1 MKLVENGTPVEIAP
15 AQSQCAILLPPVAGG
30 RTSYQILAI
39 LASNTDPIIGWAIQ
53 SHASSS
59 LTGGQLVRV
68 GGYLYW
74 QCTNGTM
81 VNLFAGS
88 AQLSPV
94 YTANNPTSGAFMS
107 VWLDASFQKQVPMG
121 YAGSC
126 GIPGVKMIQS
136 TLDAG

>member
-30 RTSYQILAI
+30 RANYQILAI

-53 SHASSS
+53 SHTGAS

-68 GGYLYW
+68 GNFLYW

-81 VNLFAGS
+81 VTLCTVSGP
-88 AQLSPV
+88 LSPV
-94 YTANNPTSGAFMS
+94 YTANNPNTGAFMS
-107 VWLDASFQKQVPMG
+107 VWLDYTFQKLVPQG
-121 YAGSC
+121 YAAACS
-126 GIPGVKMIQS
+126 IPGVRMIQS
-136 TLDAG
+136 TMDAG